1 MFGKK
6 TKAARADKPR
16 KMPRKSWKSGRGALW
31 VIAALL
37 IGSAVVRLSGET
49 GAAIAREMAQLGA
62 GDDGLP
68 AEPLICETSEDLAT
82 VLAALQGREARLKEQ
97 EAILNDQRQALA
109 LARTQIEDNLIALAA
124 AAAKLKSTLSVANTA
139 AESDLERL
147 TAMYENMKAKD
158 AAALFEEMAPNFAA
172 GFLARM
178 RPDAAASVL
187 AGLQPTTAYSIS
199 VILAGR
205 NASVPTEN

>member
-6 TKAARADKPR
+6 TKAASAEKPR

-31 VIAALL
+31 VVAALL

-62 GDDGLP
+62 GEDLP

-109 LARTQIEDNLIALAA
+109 LARAQVEDNLTALAA
-124 AAAKLKSTLSVANTA
+124 AEAKLKSTLSVANTA

-147 TAMYENMKAKD
+147 TAMYENMKPKD

-178 RPDAAASVL
+178 RPDAAATVL